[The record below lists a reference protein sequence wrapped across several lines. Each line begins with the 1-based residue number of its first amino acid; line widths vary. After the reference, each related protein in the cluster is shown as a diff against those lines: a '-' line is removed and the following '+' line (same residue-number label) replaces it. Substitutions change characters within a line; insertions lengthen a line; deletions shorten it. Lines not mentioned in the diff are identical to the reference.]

1 MRSLRLELPDMP
13 KLATKNSRQI
23 VELQVMIYM
32 VKKVLYIFTSLAI
45 WCVGGEEWGNGV
57 GRVLGMVV
65 GSLHR
70 IIGCVG
76 ELSLLVI
83 FPCFVVQNNRGV
95 DNLAK
100 PKPEPT
106 LPPKIGVANE
116 ST

>member
-1 MRSLRLELPDMP
+1 MS
-13 KLATKNSRQI
+13 
-23 VELQVMIYM
+23 
-32 VKKVLYIFTSLAI
+32 
-45 WCVGGEEWGNGV
+45 
-57 GRVLGMVV
+57 RVLGMVV
-65 GSLHR
+65 RSLHR

-106 LPPKIGVANE
+106 LPPEIGVANE
-116 ST
+116 YDEYGISTVGSSATCINMIRYYSATHYHYR

>member
-1 MRSLRLELPDMP
+1 ML

-23 VELQVMIYM
+23 VESQMMIYM
-32 VKKVLYIFTSLAI
+32 EMKVLYIFTSLAI
-45 WCVGGEEWGNGV
+45 LCVGGEEWGNGV

-76 ELSLLVI
+76 ELLLLVI

-100 PKPEPT
+100 PGSEPT
-106 LPPKIGVANE
+106 LPPEIGVADKIA
-116 ST
+116 